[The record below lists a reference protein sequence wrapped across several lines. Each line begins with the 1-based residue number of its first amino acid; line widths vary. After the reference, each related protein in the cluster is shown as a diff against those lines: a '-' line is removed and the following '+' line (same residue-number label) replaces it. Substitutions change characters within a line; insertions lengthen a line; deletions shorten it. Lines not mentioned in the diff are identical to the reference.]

1 MISPGI
7 FSYFLIL
14 IFWAVRG
21 IKGQKK
27 PKMKSNNYICHVPYL
42 RNSIAYDHDFWY
54 TCVKWWYFHV
64 CMCVFVF
71 FHFFKV
77 LIFWTVS
84 GVNGERKVQNEK
96 KFCLSHSISQEPYII
111 WFSFV
116 VHMYK
121 MIISPGVFFIQ
132 NFNFP
137 GCWTKKVQK
146 DKKFCLSPSI
156 SQEAYII
163 WLSSVV
169 VKCKMMISVG
179 FFFSFFQNFDFSG
192 WL

>member
-54 TCVKWWYFHV
+54 TCVKWWYLW
-64 CMCVFVF
+64 VFF
-71 FHFFKV
+71 FHFFKIWFFE
-77 LIFWTVS
+77 LLGGKRAKNDTKWQ
-84 GVNGERKVQNEK
+84 K
-96 KFCLSHSISQEPYII
+96 CLSH
-111 WFSFV
+111 
-116 VHMYK
+116 
-121 MIISPGVFFIQ
+121 
-132 NFNFP
+132 
-137 GCWTKKVQK
+137 
-146 DKKFCLSPSI
+146 SI

-163 WLSSVV
+163 WSGFLVHM
-169 VKCKMMISVG
+169 CKIMTSPVG
-179 FFFSFFQNFDFSG
+179 FFIFSKFWFLGLLRGKRGENGSKWKKSMFVSLRISG
-192 WL
+192 TVHHMILIFVTYV